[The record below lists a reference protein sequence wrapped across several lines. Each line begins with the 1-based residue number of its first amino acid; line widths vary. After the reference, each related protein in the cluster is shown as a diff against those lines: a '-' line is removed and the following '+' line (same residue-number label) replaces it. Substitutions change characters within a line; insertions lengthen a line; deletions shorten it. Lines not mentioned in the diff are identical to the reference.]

1 MKPVIW
7 TDFSEITVG
16 EICNYLEKNF
26 GLKTAEEYYFDVL
39 STVERIEFNPEV
51 FPEHK
56 NQSKVRKAVINKK
69 TILYYKITEF
79 NIVLLAFYDVRMN
92 THKF

>member
-1 MKPVIW
+1 LK
-7 TDFSEITVG
+7 
-16 EICNYLEKNF
+16 KNF

-39 STVERIEFNPEV
+39 STVERIEFNPEL

>member
-26 GLKTAEEYYFDVL
+26 GLKN
-39 STVERIEFNPEV
+39 SRRI
-51 FPEHK
+51 
-56 NQSKVRKAVINKK
+56 
-69 TILYYKITEF
+69 
-79 NIVLLAFYDVRMN
+79 LL
-92 THKF
+92 